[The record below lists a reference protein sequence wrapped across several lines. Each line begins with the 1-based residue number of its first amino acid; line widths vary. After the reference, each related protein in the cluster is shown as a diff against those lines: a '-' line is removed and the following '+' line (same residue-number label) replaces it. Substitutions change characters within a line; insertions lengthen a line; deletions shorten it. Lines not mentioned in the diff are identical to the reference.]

1 MAVNNNG
8 NLLDTAGEVAIDFVY
23 GNFPIQPNDAR
34 PDAASATLST
44 TVTTRVAGRL
54 DPALD
59 NHINAL
65 SGWNGYPQY
74 TPNTAGEDVLGAT
87 DYVLVPNVLNLTT
100 ALAVDAMKDASL
112 TVTTATSSANASGF
126 KATINNIAI
135 ASGTATFTTAA
146 AHGFTGNPSAQT
158 VTVSGLTNTQLN
170 GTWLIAN
177 AEGSTFTVFNTGFT
191 NVSSTSD
198 SGTVIDSSKVGK
210 IKAQSLAAGQNN
222 VAPGTAVTITAY
234 AAS

>member
-1 MAVNNNG
+1 MAINNNG
-8 NLLDTAGEVAIDFVY
+8 NLLDTAGEVAIDFVW

-34 PDAASATLST
+34 PDTA
-44 TVTTRVAGRL
+44 AGRL

-59 NHINAL
+59 NHIIAL
-65 SGWNGYPQY
+65 SGWNGFPQY
-74 TPNTAGEDVLGAT
+74 APNTAGEDVLGAT

-100 ALAVDAMKDASL
+100 ALATDAMKDASL

>member
-1 MAVNNNG
+1 MATNNNG
-8 NLLDTAGEVAIDFVY
+8 NLLDSLGEVAIDFVW
-23 GNFPIQPNDAR
+23 GNLPMQPNDVR
-34 PDAASATLST
+34 PDSAGATY
-44 TVTTRVAGRL
+44 TVDSYVRTEGRL

-59 NHINAL
+59 NHIIAL
-65 SGWNGYPQY
+65 SGWGGFPQFVANS
-74 TPNTAGEDVLGAT
+74 PGEDVAGPT
-87 DYVLVPNVLNLTT
+87 DYVLVPNVLGLTT

-112 TVTTATSSANASGF
+112 AVTTATSSANASGF

-135 ASGTATFTTAA
+135 ASGTATFTTTA
-146 AHGFTGNPSAQT
+146 AHGFTGTPSAQT
-158 VTVSGLTNTQLN
+158 VTVSGLTETQLN

-177 AEGSTFTVFNTGFT
+177 ASGSTFTVFNTGFT

-198 SGTVIDSSKVGK
+198 SGTVIDSSKVGT
-210 IKAQSLAAGQNN
+210 IKTQSLAAGQNN